1 MCPHAL
7 IPYKPVNP
15 KTRLSCILN
24 QEEREAFARAMLAD
38 VITAV
43 KGAGCSPVVVGAE
56 LFDSDDVQV
65 TVKDA
70 DLNQTLNSIIP
81 QSVGGQMLIIMADLP
96 LATSA
101 AIERVC
107 ATKKDMAMVPGRG
120 GGTNV
125 IFLKEPARFH
135 VDYYGTSFNKHMK
148 IAGDAGLSCEV
159 IDSFRLHTDID
170 EKEDL
175 VELLIHG
182 DGTSR
187 KYLEDLGFELSVE
200 KGRVGVTR
208 RENGNVPDKTV

>member
-24 QEEREAFARAMLAD
+24 QEEREAFARAMLTD
-38 VITAV
+38 VIAAV
-43 KGAGCSPVVVGAE
+43 KGAGCSPVIVGTE

-70 DLNQTLNSIIP
+70 DLNQTLNAILP
-81 QSVGGQMLIIMADLP
+81 QSIGGLTLIVMADLP

-107 ATKKDMAMVPGRG
+107 ATKKDMAIVPGRG

-125 IFLKEPARFH
+125 IFLREPTRFH
-135 VDYYGTSFNKHMK
+135 VDYYGTSFNKHMQ
-148 IAGDAGLSCEV
+148 IAHDAGLSCEV

-182 DGTSR
+182 DGLSR

-200 KGRVGVTR
+200 KGRVGVRR
-208 RENGNVPDKTV
+208 REK

>member
-38 VITAV
+38 VIAAV
-43 KGAGCSPVVVGAE
+43 KGAGCSPVIVGTE

-70 DLNQTLNSIIP
+70 DLNQTLNAILPLST
-81 QSVGGQMLIIMADLP
+81 GGQMLIVMADLP

-107 ATKKDMAMVPGRG
+107 ATKKDMAIVPGRG

-125 IFLKEPARFH
+125 IFLREPTRFH
-135 VDYYGTSFNKHMK
+135 VDYYGTSFNKHMQ
-148 IAGDAGLSCEV
+148 IARDAGLSCEV

-182 DGTSR
+182 DGSSR

-200 KGRVGVTR
+200 KGRVGVSR
-208 RENGNVPDKTV
+208 RGT

>member
-24 QEEREAFARAMLAD
+24 QEEREAFARAMLTD
-38 VITAV
+38 VIAAV
-43 KGAGCSPVVVGAE
+43 KGAGCSPVIVGTE

-70 DLNQTLNSIIP
+70 DLNQTLNAILP
-81 QSVGGQMLIIMADLP
+81 QSTGGLTLIVMADLP

-107 ATKKDMAMVPGRG
+107 ATKKDMAIVPGRG

-125 IFLKEPARFH
+125 IFLREPTRFH
-135 VDYYGTSFNKHMK
+135 VDYYGTSFNKHMQ
-148 IAGDAGLSCEV
+148 IARDAGLSCEV

-182 DGTSR
+182 DGLSR

-200 KGRVGVTR
+200 KGRVGVRR
-208 RENGNVPDKTV
+208 REK